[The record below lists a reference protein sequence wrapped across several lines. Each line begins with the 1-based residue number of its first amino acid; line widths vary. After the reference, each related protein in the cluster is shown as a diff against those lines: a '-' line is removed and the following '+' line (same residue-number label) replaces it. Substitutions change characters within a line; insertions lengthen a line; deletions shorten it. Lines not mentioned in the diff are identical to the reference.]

1 MLLQILVGGLVV
13 FIIFFSRVSGNQN
26 GQSAAP

>member
-13 FIIFFSRVSGNQN
+13 FIIFFFFVSGNQN